1 MITET
6 YEYMNK
12 YSYVKEG
19 GIRMIDLIIIG
30 AGQAGLTM
38 GYYLKQEGYNFLL
51 LEAGKQVGDSW
62 RNRYDSLQL
71 FTPRSYS
78 SLPGMALI
86 GEKNEFPYKD
96 EIATYL
102 EEYARHFQLPVQLQT
117 EVLKI
122 KKEKEIFELHT
133 PTEVLQ
139 TKKVI
144 IASGGFQQP
153 FIPSVSANLSSH
165 IFQIHS
171 SQYKSSPQIPQ
182 GKVLVVGGGNSGM
195 QIAVELAKTHEVTVS
210 ISHPLTFLP
219 LQLFGKSI
227 FNLLEKM
234 GLLYAE
240 INTKRGR
247 WFQKRKDPIFGFEG
261 KKLIRNGAIKLQEKV
276 VSASGNNIMFQ
287 NGDIYSAESV
297 IWSTGFVQN
306 YNWIEIE
313 QAVNEKGFPNHIKGI
328 SPVKGLYY
336 IGLPWQS
343 QRGSALICGVGKD
356 AAYVLSEIKKIDQ

>member
-1 MITET
+1 M
-6 YEYMNK
+6 K
-12 YSYVKEG
+12 
-19 GIRMIDLIIIG
+19 DLIIIG

-51 LEAGKQVGDSW
+51 LEAGKRVGDSW

-71 FTPRSYS
+71 FTSRSYS
-78 SLPGMALI
+78 SLPGMTLI

-133 PTEVLQ
+133 PTEILQ

-171 SQYKSSPQIPQ
+171 SQYKSPSQIPK

-210 ISHPLTFLP
+210 ISHPLMFLP

-227 FNLLEKM
+227 FNLLEKV

>member
-1 MITET
+1 M
-6 YEYMNK
+6 K
-12 YSYVKEG
+12 
-19 GIRMIDLIIIG
+19 DLIIIG

-38 GYYLKQEGYNFLL
+38 GYYLKQEGNNFLL
-51 LEAGKQVGDSW
+51 LEAGKRVGDSW

-78 SLPGMALI
+78 SLPGMTLI

-133 PTEVLQ
+133 PTEILQ

-144 IASGGFQQP
+144 IASGGFRQP

-171 SQYKSSPQIPQ
+171 SQYRSSSQIPK

-195 QIAVELAKTHEVTVS
+195 QIAVELAKTHEVTMS

-219 LQLFGKSI
+219 LQFFGKSI
-227 FNLLEKM
+227 FNLLEKV

-240 INTKRGR
+240 IITKRGR

-287 NGDIYSAESV
+287 NGDTYSAESV

-313 QAVNEKGFPNHIKGI
+313 QAVNENGFPNHIKGI

>member
-1 MITET
+1 M
-6 YEYMNK
+6 K
-12 YSYVKEG
+12 
-19 GIRMIDLIIIG
+19 DIIIVG
-30 AGQAGLTM
+30 AGQAGLTI
-38 GYYLKQEGYNFLL
+38 GYYLKQAGYSFLL
-51 LEAGKQVGDSW
+51 LEAGNRIGDSW

-71 FTPRSYS
+71 FTPREYS
-78 SLPGMALI
+78 SLPGMILK
-86 GEKNEFPYKD
+86 GEGNEFPSKD

-102 EEYARHFQLPVQLQT
+102 EEYATYFKLPVQLQT

-133 PTEVLQ
+133 PTEILHS
-139 TKKVI
+139 KKVI

-153 FIPSVSANLSSH
+153 FIPSFSEHLSSH
-165 IFQIHS
+165 MFQIHS
-171 SQYKSSPQIPQ
+171 SQYISSSQIPK

-195 QIAVELAKTHEVTVS
+195 QIAVELAKTHEVTMS

-219 LQLFGKSI
+219 LHLFRKSI
-227 FNLLEKM
+227 FNWLEKIS
-234 GLLYAE
+234 LLYAE

-261 KKLIRNGAIKLQEKV
+261 KELIRNGAIKLQKKV

-287 NGDIYSAESV
+287 NGDTYSTESV
-297 IWSTGFVQN
+297 IWSTGFMQD
-306 YNWIEIE
+306 YKWIEIE
-313 QAVNEKGFPNHIKGI
+313 KAVNEKGFPNHVKGI

-356 AAYVLSEIKKIDQ
+356 AAYLLSEIKKIDQ

>member
-1 MITET
+1 MIMET

-12 YSYVKEG
+12 YSHVKEG

>member
-1 MITET
+1 
-6 YEYMNK
+6 
-12 YSYVKEG
+12 
-19 GIRMIDLIIIG
+19 
-30 AGQAGLTM
+30 
-38 GYYLKQEGYNFLL
+38 
-51 LEAGKQVGDSW
+51 
-62 RNRYDSLQL
+62 
-71 FTPRSYS
+71 
-78 SLPGMALI
+78 
-86 GEKNEFPYKD
+86 
-96 EIATYL
+96 
-102 EEYARHFQLPVQLQT
+102 
-117 EVLKI
+117 
-122 KKEKEIFELHT
+122 
-133 PTEVLQ
+133 PTEILQ

-144 IASGGFQQP
+144 IATGAFQQP
-153 FIPSVSANLSSH
+153 FIPSVLANLSSH

-171 SQYKSSPQIPQ
+171 SQYKSPSQIPK

-210 ISHPLTFLP
+210 ISHSLTFLP

-227 FNLLEKM
+227 FNLLEKV

-287 NGDIYSAESV
+287 NGDTYSAESV

>member
-1 MITET
+1 MIMET

-71 FTPRSYS
+71 FTPGSYS

-182 GKVLVVGGGNSGM
+182 GKALVVGGGNSGM

-227 FNLLEKM
+227 FNLLEKV

>member
-1 MITET
+1 M
-6 YEYMNK
+6 K
-12 YSYVKEG
+12 
-19 GIRMIDLIIIG
+19 DLIIIG

-51 LEAGKQVGDSW
+51 LEAGKRVGDSW

-102 EEYARHFQLPVQLQT
+102 EKYARHFQLPVQLQT
-117 EVLKI
+117 EVFKI
-122 KKEKEIFELHT
+122 KKERDIFELHT
-133 PTEVLQ
+133 PTEILQ

-144 IASGGFQQP
+144 IATGGFQQP

-165 IFQIHS
+165 VFQIHS
-171 SQYKSSPQIPQ
+171 SQYKSPSQIPK

-195 QIAVELAKTHEVTVS
+195 QIAVELAKTHEVMMS

-227 FNLLEKM
+227 FNLLEKV

-287 NGDIYSAESV
+287 NGDTYSAESI

-306 YNWIEIE
+306 YNWIEIK

>member
-1 MITET
+1 MIMET

-133 PTEVLQ
+133 PTEILQ

-171 SQYKSSPQIPQ
+171 SQYKSPSQIPK

>member
-1 MITET
+1 MIMET

-227 FNLLEKM
+227 FNLLEKV

>member
-1 MITET
+1 M
-6 YEYMNK
+6 K
-12 YSYVKEG
+12 
-19 GIRMIDLIIIG
+19 DLIIIG

-51 LEAGKQVGDSW
+51 LEAGNRVGDSW

-71 FTPRSYS
+71 FTPRLYS

-86 GEKNEFPYKD
+86 DEKNEFPYKD

-102 EEYARHFQLPVQLQT
+102 EEYARHFQLPIQLQT
-117 EVLKI
+117 KVFKI
-122 KKEKEIFELHT
+122 KKERDIFELHT
-133 PTEVLQ
+133 PTEILQ

-144 IASGGFQQP
+144 IATGGFQQP

-165 IFQIHS
+165 VFQIHS
-171 SQYKSSPQIPQ
+171 SQYKSPYKSPSQIPKE
-182 GKVLVVGGGNSGM
+182 KVLVVGGGNSGM
-195 QIAVELAKTHEVTVS
+195 QIAVELAKTHEVTLS
-210 ISHPLTFLP
+210 ISHPLTYLP
-219 LQLFGKSI
+219 LHLFRKSI
-227 FNLLEKM
+227 FNWLEKL

-240 INTKRGR
+240 VNTKRGE

-261 KKLIRNGAIKLQEKV
+261 KELIRNGSIQLQEKV
-276 VSASGNNIMFQ
+276 VSASENNIMFQ
-287 NGDIYSAESV
+287 NGETYSAESI
-297 IWSTGFVQN
+297 IWSTGFIQN

-313 QAVNEKGFPNHIKGI
+313 KAVDENGLPNHVKGI
-328 SPVKGLYY
+328 SPVRGLYY

-356 AAYVLSEIKKIDQ
+356 AAYLLSEIKKIDQ